1 MNIADLTAGELAD
14 LRLWARTAP
23 AGEAARY
30 GEQALAAARQVAEAG
45 LAVLFQRRV
54 AGELQRLLVKR

>member
-1 MNIADLTAGELAD
+1 MMIADLTAGELAD

-30 GEQALAAARQVAEAG
+30 GEQALAAARALAEAG
-45 LAVLFQRRV
+45 LALLVSRR
-54 AGELQRLLVKR
+54 AGGELQRLLVKR